1 LAKPSTLNTLKC
13 VCLAGPTGRQL
24 IDIPQDSYN
33 GLFQRRDPKEAGPML
48 DIERAM
54 SKLEKVA
61 IRYRKRTG
69 RPLVLV
75 FNNMHFL
82 KDDEAGQGILH
93 LIQQRAE
100 SWAASQCANIVI
112 NSDDFRIYDLLSG
125 LICHCVH

>member
-1 LAKPSTLNTLKC
+1 
-13 VCLAGPTGRQL
+13 
-24 IDIPQDSYN
+24 
-33 GLFQRRDPKEAGPML
+33 ML

-61 IRYRKRTG
+61 IRYRKKTG
-69 RPLVLV
+69 RPLILV

-112 NSDDFRIYDLLSG
+112 NSDDFRIYDLLSKSTPKWKRAQ
-125 LICHCVH
+125 LTRESREERKPHDRAVCT